1 MHAILSFS
9 SPRYVIIA
17 CQNVIYAKFRHVMI
31 AQLNKIWH
39 MWACAHAI
47 ACHSWLDLVCYKVND
62 AKTFKNLA
70 NHHVYY
76 RLVYLTG
83 VFKIIA
89 IDI

>member
-1 MHAILSFS
+1 M
-9 SPRYVIIA
+9 IIA

-39 MWACAHAI
+39 MWACAHAV

-62 AKTFKNLA
+62 AKTFKNLVYYFMLA

-76 RLVYLTG
+76 RLVCLTG
-83 VFKIIA
+83 VFKIVA
-89 IDI
+89 INI